1 MEGFFDRE
9 LSPISPYFVPSFVVL
24 LFKGEGEISM
34 QNAIE
39 RCISPGYDGVSNS
52 FAARQRKKERWRPRR
67 AWVPQSITRVVGLS
81 LPLPCG
87 QKREI
92 TRRWLF
98 SPVSDEAI
106 LLAVRV
112 VAFRIDFSA
121 ILLRVVHSPA

>member
-34 QNAIE
+34 QNARKVHLARVR
-39 RCISPGYDGVSNS
+39 RCIEQFCCAATEKRKMASPKSVG
-52 FAARQRKKERWRPRR
+52 AA
-67 AWVPQSITRVVGLS
+67 VNYTCSGS